1 MQPTVD
7 INELK
12 KVIKQSVKESVKE
25 SIEIE
30 MMKLRSELLE
40 YISNDEQTEIEKTYQ
55 KPEKDVADSVEVDLW
70 NGKLISANQL

>member
-1 MQPTVD
+1 MQSTID

-12 KVIKQSVKESVKE
+12 KIIQQSVKESVKE

-40 YISNDEQTEIEKTYQ
+40 YIPDEEQKEIEGTYH
-55 KPEKDVADSVEVDLW
+55 KPEKDVGNSVEADL
-70 NGKLISANQL
+70 

>member
-1 MQPTVD
+1 MQTTVD

-12 KVIKQSVKESVKE
+12 KVIQQSVKE

-40 YISNDEQTEIEKTYQ
+40 FISDEEQKEIEKTHQ
-55 KPEKDVADSVEVDLW
+55 KPEKDIADSTEV
-70 NGKLISANQL
+70 SV